1 MPEKLKRCPCC
12 GGKAE
17 IRYHQIPTQGRSAYQ
32 ISCSRCVLATSWIGS
47 PEEVIYFWNRAWE
60 IRLSPRPRRTSR
72 RMNRR
77 REGRSEND

>member
-47 PEEVIYFWNRAWE
+47 PEEVIYFWNRRVGNKAIAKAE
-60 IRLSPRPRRTSR
+60 
-72 RMNRR
+72 
-77 REGRSEND
+77 ENEPPDEPAA